1 MTAPRTTTATATA
14 TVGNASLL
22 HIQGLLKRFGAL
34 TATDH
39 VDLRVE
45 RGQIHA
51 LIGPNGAGKSTLV
64 HLISGLLAADGGSI
78 QLGGTELVGLAPHQ
92 RVAAGLSR
100 CFQIT
105 SIFPKLTVGENLLL
119 AAQAHHSNS
128 FRWFKVRDNDA
139 ALQTTAWALAQR
151 VQLGAHWHTTAGTLP
166 HGAQR
171 KLDVA
176 LALAAAPKLLLLDEP
191 MAGMGPA
198 ESAEMVELIAQLRS
212 TSPDTAILLIE
223 HDMDAVFQL
232 ADCITV
238 LVYGKVLAQGTA
250 AQIQTDARVQAVY
263 LGQEADTE
271 EQEKLEE
278 GAA

>member
-1 MTAPRTTTATATA
+1 M
-14 TVGNASLL
+14 SLL
-22 HIQGLLKRFGAL
+22 SIQNLVKRFGAL

-39 VDLRVE
+39 VSLEVE
-45 RGQIHA
+45 KGEIHA

-64 HLISGLLAADGGSI
+64 HLISGLLPADGGSLKLDG
-78 QLGGTELVGLAPHQ
+78 QELIHLAPHQ

-105 SIFPKLTVGENLLL
+105 SIFPKLSVAENLLL
-119 AAQAHHSNS
+119 AVQAHHSNS
-128 FRWFKVRDNDA
+128 FRWVKVRDKDA
-139 ALQTTAWALAQR
+139 DLQAQAWELAHR
-151 VQLGAHWHTTAGTLP
+151 VQLESQWNTVAGILP

-176 LALAAAPKLLLLDEP
+176 LAIAATPKLLLLDEP

-198 ESAEMVELIAQLRS
+198 ESEEMVELIQQLRK
-212 TSPDTAILLIE
+212 DMAILLIE

-232 ADCITV
+232 ADRITV
-238 LVYGKVLAQGTA
+238 LVYGKVFAQGTA
-250 AQIQTDARVQAVY
+250 EQIQHDPRVQAVY
-263 LGQEADTE
+263 LGQEDE
-271 EQEKLEE
+271 LEEE

>member
-1 MTAPRTTTATATA
+1 M
-14 TVGNASLL
+14 SLL
-22 HIQGLLKRFGAL
+22 SIQNLVKRFGAL

-39 VDLRVE
+39 VSLAVE
-45 RGQIHA
+45 KGEIHA

-64 HLISGLLAADGGSI
+64 HLISGLLPADEGS
-78 QLGGTELVGLAPHQ
+78 LELDGQELIHLAPHQ

-105 SIFPKLTVGENLLL
+105 SIFPKLTVAENLLL
-119 AAQAHHSNS
+119 AVQAHHSNS
-128 FRWFKVRDNDA
+128 FRWFKVRDKDA
-139 ALQTTAWALAQR
+139 DLQAQAWELAHR
-151 VQLGAHWHTTAGTLP
+151 VQLEGQWNTVAGTLP

-176 LALAAAPKLLLLDEP
+176 LAIAATPKLLLLDEP

-198 ESAEMVELIAQLRS
+198 ESEEMVALIQQLRK
-212 TSPDTAILLIE
+212 DMAILLIE

-232 ADCITV
+232 ADRITV
-238 LVYGKVLAQGTA
+238 LVYGKVFAQGTSE
-250 AQIQTDARVQAVY
+250 QIQHDPRVQAVY
-263 LGQEADTE
+263 LGQEDELE
-271 EQEKLEE
+271 ESQAEE

>member
-1 MTAPRTTTATATA
+1 M
-14 TVGNASLL
+14 SLL
-22 HIQGLLKRFGAL
+22 SIQNLVKRFGAL

-39 VDLRVE
+39 VSLQVE
-45 RGQIHA
+45 QGEIHA

-64 HLISGLLAADGGSI
+64 HLISGLLPADGGS
-78 QLGGTELVGLAPHQ
+78 LKLDGTELIGLAPHQ

-105 SIFPKLTVGENLLL
+105 SIFPKLTVAENLLL

-128 FRWFKVRDNDA
+128 FRWFKVRDKDA
-139 ALQTTAWALAQR
+139 ELTAKAWELAQR
-151 VQLGAHWHTTAGTLP
+151 VQLQDSWNTTAGTLP

-176 LALAAAPKLLLLDEP
+176 LAIAATPKLLLLDEP

-198 ESAEMVELIAQLRS
+198 ESEEMVELIQQLRK
-212 TSPDTAILLIE
+212 DMAILLIE

-232 ADCITV
+232 ADRITV
-238 LVYGKVLAQGTA
+238 LVYGKVFAQGTSE
-250 AQIQTDARVQAVY
+250 QIQHDPRVQAVY
-263 LGQEADTE
+263 LGQEDE
-271 EQEKLEE
+271 EVDELEQQEE

>member
-1 MTAPRTTTATATA
+1 M
-14 TVGNASLL
+14 SLL
-22 HIQGLLKRFGAL
+22 SIQNFVKRFGAL

-39 VDLRVE
+39 VSLQVE
-45 RGQIHA
+45 QGEIHA

-64 HLISGLLAADGGSI
+64 HLISGLLPADEGSLKLDG
-78 QLGGTELVGLAPHQ
+78 QELIHLAPHQ

-105 SIFPKLTVGENLLL
+105 SIFPKLTVAENLLL
-119 AAQAHHSNS
+119 AVQAHHSNS
-128 FRWFKVRDNDA
+128 FRWFKVRDKDA
-139 ALQTTAWALAQR
+139 ELKAKAWELAHR
-151 VQLGAHWHTTAGTLP
+151 VQLESQWNTVAGTLP

-176 LALAAAPKLLLLDEP
+176 LAIAATPKLLLLDEP

-198 ESAEMVELIAQLRS
+198 ESEEMVELIQQLRK
-212 TSPDTAILLIE
+212 DMAILLIE

-232 ADCITV
+232 ADRITV
-238 LVYGKVLAQGTA
+238 LVYGKVFAQGTSE
-250 AQIQTDARVQAVY
+250 QIQNDPRVQAVY
-263 LGQEADTE
+263 LGQEDELE
-271 EQEKLEE
+271 EQAEE

>member
-1 MTAPRTTTATATA
+1 M
-14 TVGNASLL
+14 SLL
-22 HIQGLLKRFGAL
+22 SIQNLVKRFGAL

-39 VDLRVE
+39 VSLAVE
-45 RGQIHA
+45 KGEIHA

-64 HLISGLLAADGGSI
+64 HLISGLLPADEGS
-78 QLGGTELVGLAPHQ
+78 LELDGQELIHLAPHQ

-105 SIFPKLTVGENLLL
+105 SIFPKLTVAENLLL
-119 AAQAHHSNS
+119 AVQAHHSNS
-128 FRWFKVRDNDA
+128 FRWFKVRDKDA
-139 ALQTTAWALAQR
+139 ALQAKAWELAHR
-151 VQLGAHWHTTAGTLP
+151 VQLEGQWNTVAGTLP

-176 LALAAAPKLLLLDEP
+176 LAIAATPKLLLLDEP

-198 ESAEMVELIAQLRS
+198 ESEEMVELIQQLRK
-212 TSPDTAILLIE
+212 DMAILLIE

-232 ADCITV
+232 ADRITV
-238 LVYGKVLAQGTA
+238 LVYGKVFAQGTA
-250 AQIQTDARVQAVY
+250 AQIQNDARVQAVY
-263 LGQEADTE
+263 LGQEDELE
-271 EQEKLEE
+271 EQQAEE

>member
-1 MTAPRTTTATATA
+1 M
-14 TVGNASLL
+14 SLL
-22 HIQGLLKRFGAL
+22 SIQNLVKRFGAL

-39 VDLRVE
+39 VSLAVE
-45 RGQIHA
+45 KGEIHA

-64 HLISGLLAADGGSI
+64 HLISGLLPADAGSLKLDG
-78 QLGGTELVGLAPHQ
+78 QELIHLAPHQ

-105 SIFPKLTVGENLLL
+105 SIFPKLTVAENLLL
-119 AAQAHHSNS
+119 AVQAHHSNS
-128 FRWFKVRDNDA
+128 FRWFKVRDKDA
-139 ALQTTAWALAQR
+139 ALQAKAWELAHR
-151 VQLGAHWHTTAGTLP
+151 VQLESQWNTVAGTLP

-176 LALAAAPKLLLLDEP
+176 LAIAATPKLLLLDEP

-198 ESAEMVELIAQLRS
+198 ESEEMVELIQQLRK
-212 TSPDTAILLIE
+212 DMAILLIE

-232 ADCITV
+232 ADRITV
-238 LVYGKVLAQGTA
+238 LVYGKVFAQGTSE
-250 AQIQTDARVQAVY
+250 QIQHDPRVQAVY
-263 LGQEADTE
+263 LGQEDELE
-271 EQEKLEE
+271 EQLEE

>member
-1 MTAPRTTTATATA
+1 M
-14 TVGNASLL
+14 SLL
-22 HIQGLLKRFGAL
+22 SIQNLVKRFGAL

-39 VDLRVE
+39 VSLAVE
-45 RGQIHA
+45 KGEIHA

-64 HLISGLLAADGGSI
+64 HLISGLLPADEGS
-78 QLGGTELVGLAPHQ
+78 LELDGQELIHLAPHQ

-105 SIFPKLTVGENLLL
+105 SIFPKLTVAENLLL
-119 AAQAHHSNS
+119 AVQAHHSNS
-128 FRWFKVRDNDA
+128 FRWFKVRDKDA
-139 ALQTTAWALAQR
+139 ELKAKAWELAHR
-151 VQLGAHWHTTAGTLP
+151 VQLESQWNTVAGTLP

-176 LALAAAPKLLLLDEP
+176 LAIAATPKLLLLDEP

-198 ESAEMVELIAQLRS
+198 ESEEMVALIQQLRK
-212 TSPDTAILLIE
+212 DMAILLIE

-232 ADCITV
+232 ADRITV
-238 LVYGKVLAQGTA
+238 LVYGKVFAQGTA
-250 AQIQTDARVQAVY
+250 AQIQHDPRVQAVY
-263 LGQEADTE
+263 LGQEDE
-271 EQEKLEE
+271 LEEE